1 MGKRMLIGLVV
12 ALLVAGGAGI
22 AAATQSRPVLSAHGP
37 TRVSGTDATAVFRVG
52 DRTVRQVRYQDRGTL
67 GYTFVLA
74 NDGRLP
80 VTVTGLGEQHPQ
92 PKLFRY
98 TGIEDGHGSE
108 AFTIPAG
115 ERREV
120 RLSMLMVSCETLS
133 ARAGSFATHVN
144 LSTSRAGILE
154 DQVVV
159 ELPEEVH
166 TGSPREAFCP
176 RATADSRPPG

>member
-1 MGKRMLIGLVV
+1 
-12 ALLVAGGAGI
+12 
-22 AAATQSRPVLSAHGP
+22 
-37 TRVSGTDATAVFRVG
+37 
-52 DRTVRQVRYQDRGTL
+52 
-67 GYTFVLA
+67 
-74 NDGRLP
+74 
-80 VTVTGLGEQHPQ
+80 
-92 PKLFRY
+92 
-98 TGIEDGHGSE
+98 
-108 AFTIPAG
+108 
-115 ERREV
+115 
-120 RLSMLMVSCETLS
+120 MVSCETLS